1 LSERFAFS
9 DKEKFLGKLRE
20 VVDSGVEKSRIT
32 VLSPYPVHE
41 VDEILPSP
49 PSPVR
54 IFALFGAIAGLLIG
68 FGFTIYT
75 VESWPLLVGGKPLIS
90 IPAFLIIA
98 FELTILFGAISSFVG
113 FLHFSRIP
121 DFRRIV
127 STEDFKNRFEIIVAE
142 KEGR

>member
-1 LSERFAFS
+1 LSERFVFA
-9 DKEKFLGKLRE
+9 DKGKFLEKLRE
-20 VVDSGVEKSRIT
+20 LVDSGVAARRIT
-32 VLSPYPVHE
+32 ALSPYPVHE

-54 IFALFGAIAGLLIG
+54 FFALIGAIAGLLAG

-75 VESWPLLVGGKPLIS
+75 VTVWPLIVGGKPLVS

-98 FELTILFGAISSFVG
+98 FELAILFGSILSFVG
-113 FLHFSRIP
+113 FLHFCRVP

-127 STEDFKNRFEIIVAE
+127 STEEFENRFEIMVAE
-142 KEGR
+142 QEGG